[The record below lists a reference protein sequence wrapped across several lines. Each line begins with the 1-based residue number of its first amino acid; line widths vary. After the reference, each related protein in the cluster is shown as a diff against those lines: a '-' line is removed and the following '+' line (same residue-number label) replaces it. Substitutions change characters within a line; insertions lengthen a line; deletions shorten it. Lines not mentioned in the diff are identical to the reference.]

1 MQWQDWVITI
11 GQIIFIVS
19 LIPTLK
25 GKDKPPVLTSIPTG
39 IVLLVF
45 GITQYSL
52 GLVASTFT
60 SAILGTL
67 WIAVGTQKYF
77 LDKK

>member
-1 MQWQDWVITI
+1 MHWQDWVITI

-25 GKDKPPVLTSIPTG
+25 GKDKPPVSTSVPTG

-67 WIAVGTQKYF
+67 WIAVGVQKYF

>member
-1 MQWQDWVITI
+1 MHWQDWVITI

-25 GKDKPPVLTSIPTG
+25 GKDKPPVSTSVPTG
-39 IVLLVF
+39 IVLLIF
-45 GITQYSL
+45 GVAQYSL

-60 SAILGTL
+60 SVILGTL
-67 WIAVGTQKYF
+67 WIVVGAQKYF

>member
-1 MQWQDWVITI
+1 MHWQDWVITI
-11 GQIIFIVS
+11 GQIIFIIS

-25 GKDKPPVLTSIPTG
+25 GKDKPPVSTSIPTG

-45 GITQYSL
+45 GVTQYSL

-67 WIAVGTQKYF
+67 WILVGIQKYNSSR
-77 LDKK
+77 K